1 MFSVPLA
8 QDDPRVPAGL
18 CWHMLYRALS
28 PEAPAMT
35 LKTTFVMLALV
46 LVLGIGAYFLW
57 TRGDGLLV
65 LVEVAFPEH

>member
-1 MFSVPLA
+1 
-8 QDDPRVPAGL
+8 
-18 CWHMLYRALS
+18 
-28 PEAPAMT
+28 MT
-35 LKTTFVMLALV
+35 LKTTFVMQALV